1 MGIEQQAKFN
11 CLILLPGIE
20 SSKHGGRKEP
30 LSEKSCISD
39 DAMIWVCNL
48 FFQSRLPIYS
58 QMPHFQNIIN
68 VMNSGLLAA
77 SKLTNISYRLE
88 KDY

>member
-1 MGIEQQAKFN
+1 MGIGQAKFN
-11 CLILLPGIE
+11 CLILLQYYKVLRVQSMGV
-20 SSKHGGRKEP
+20 
-30 LSEKSCISD
+30 
-39 DAMIWVCNL
+39 ANL

-68 VMNSGLLAA
+68 VMNSELLAAA